1 MNICILKDKKVKEFR
16 APLIPKD
23 IIILK
28 KKFPKINFFIEPSN
42 SRIISNNEYY
52 KVGCKKYVNQKIDLF
67 LLIEEVALNKIHSD
81 QNYMVFF
88 NIKLKQEKNISFLR
102 KILNKNC
109 SIIDYQLLKNR
120 KREIINKKNFS
131 ILSPNESSKYLS
143 NKLKSVLPKI
153 LKSLDKD
160 SIEDYYISKKGYL
173 NYRYHYLLNYLIEN

>member
-23 IIILK
+23 IKILK
-28 KKFPKINFFIEPSN
+28 KKFPKINFFIESSS

-88 NIKLKQEKNISFLR
+88 NITKNQKNNISLLR

-109 SIIDYQLLKNR
+109 SIIDYQLLKTG
-120 KREIINKKNFS
+120 KEK
-131 ILSPNESSKYLS
+131 
-143 NKLKSVLPKI
+143 
-153 LKSLDKD
+153 
-160 SIEDYYISKKGYL
+160 
-173 NYRYHYLLNYLIEN
+173 

>member
-16 APLIPKD
+16 APLIPED
-23 IIILK
+23 MIILK
-28 KKFPKINFFIEPSN
+28 KKFPKINFFIESSS
-42 SRIISNNEYY
+42 SRIISNKEYY

-67 LLIEEVALNKIHSD
+67 LLIEEVALKKIHSD

-88 NIKLKQEKNISFLR
+88 NIKKKQRNNMSLLR

-109 SIIDYQLLKNR
+109 SIIDYELLESR
-120 KREIINKKNFS
+120 KKEKINKKNFS
-131 ILSPNESSKYLS
+131 ILSPKDSSKYLS

-153 LKSLDKD
+153 LKSLNKD
-160 SIEDYYISKKGYL
+160 SIECYYISKKGYL